1 MKFRYFLIFVLCL
14 TIVSCGEYEKLLKS
28 TDYELKIAKIK
39 EYYDQGKYTKASE
52 LINQVIP
59 VYRATEEAE
68 NLTWLNA
75 QCYLNMKD
83 YLMAATEFKNYADL
97 YTYGKHLEE
106 AVFMS
111 ALCKYYMSPKP
122 ELDQANTIEAIEA
135 FQIFIG
141 RFPFSSRVPDAAKY
155 IDELS
160 EKLAQKAFISA
171 RLYYD
176 IKQYKAAIVS
186 LENCVN
192 KYPASKYREEM
203 MFLKLNSLFLYAEN
217 SIALKQTERYQETLD
232 EYFSFIEEFPNTI
245 YYKEVANIFHTLSRK
260 LNISN
265 ENQANTK

>member
-1 MKFRYFLIFVLCL
+1 MLLLSVM
-14 TIVSCGEYEKLLKS
+14 IVSCGEYEKLLKS
-28 TDYELKIAKIK
+28 TDYDLKIAKLK

-83 YLMAATEFKNYADL
+83 YLMAGTEFKNYADL
-97 YTYGKHLEE
+97 YAYGKHMEE
-106 AVFMS
+106 AVFMT
-111 ALCKYYMSPKP
+111 AMCKYYMSPRP
-122 ELDQANTIEAIEA
+122 ELDQTNTLEAIEY

-141 RFPFSSRVPDAAKY
+141 RFPLSPRVTDAAKY

-160 EKLAQKAFISA
+160 EKLAKKAFISA

-176 IKQYKAAIVS
+176 MKQYKAAIVS
-186 LENCVN
+186 LENCIN

-203 MFLKLNSLFLYAEN
+203 MFIKLNSLFLYAEN
-217 SIALKQTERYQETLD
+217 SIPSKQTERYQETLD
-232 EYFSFIEEFPNTI
+232 DYFSFIEEFPKTI
-245 YYKEVANIFHTLSRK
+245 YYREVADIFQTVSRK
-260 LNISN
+260 LNITN
-265 ENQANTK
+265 ANQANTK